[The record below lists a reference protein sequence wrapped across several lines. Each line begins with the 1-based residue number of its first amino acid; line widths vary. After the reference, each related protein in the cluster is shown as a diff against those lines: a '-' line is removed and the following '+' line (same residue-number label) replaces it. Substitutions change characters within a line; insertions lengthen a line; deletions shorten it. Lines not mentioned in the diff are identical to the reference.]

1 MTELYLNSGK
11 GEFVR
16 RKLPSGQIRSV
27 CLCTLNADF
36 SKACIG
42 QVHGTLL
49 NEVIENNGQ
58 YDEGNLQKYRGEGR
72 LDNRCAYC
80 YAKRKNW
87 GKVTPKIIG
96 AQIRKEFM
104 EKRPSVI
111 RIGKSTECGHYFY
124 EKELIKFLRLCRE
137 FGTKTIFPT
146 KMLKFSRELSDL
158 LKETNSVVNYSI
170 CNDKLEPGAV
180 SQGYTNSWR
189 ISQAEEYAGD
199 GVNTTLT
206 LTCDVTQ
213 SFLENARRGFTID
226 EIFESEQKGMKI
238 RILPMRLRS
247 KKLFRYIT
255 GKETGELVRPTEYG
269 DLLDFGIIWRYLRRS
284 NNELVPLFFHSDFQK
299 LVDREVGVC
308 GRVGDFE
315 YCDKCNLKERV
326 RIKFPVKELI
336 KIVTKK

>member
-1 MTELYLNSGK
+1 MTELYLKSGK

-16 RKLPSGQIRSV
+16 RKLPSGEIREV
-27 CLCTLNADF
+27 CLCNLNADF

-49 NEVIENNGQ
+49 TEVVENDGQ
-58 YDEGNLQKYRGEGR
+58 YQKGNLEKYRGEGR
-72 LDNRCAYC
+72 LDNRCKYC

-96 AQIRKEFM
+96 AQVRREFM

-124 EKELIKFLRLCRE
+124 EKELIGFLKLCRE

-146 KMLKFSRELSDL
+146 KMLKFSREISDL
-158 LKETNSVVNYSI
+158 LIKTNSVVNYSI
-170 CNDKLEPGAV
+170 CNDKLEEGAE

-189 ISQAEEYAGD
+189 ISQAEEYARN

-226 EIFESEQKGMKI
+226 EIFEAEQRGMKI
-238 RILPMRLRS
+238 RLLPMRLNS
-247 KKLFRYIT
+247 KELVKNVT
-255 GKETGELVRPTEYG
+255 GKQTGELVRPTEYG
-269 DLLDFGIIWRYLRRS
+269 DLLDFEISWRYLRRP
-284 NNELVPLFFHSDFQK
+284 NNELVPLFFHQDFQK
-299 LVDREVGVC
+299 LVNKEIGIC
-308 GRVGDFE
+308 ERVGDYE
-315 YCDKCNLKERV
+315 HCDKCNLKEGV
-326 RIKFPVKELI
+326 RIRFPVKELV
-336 KIVTKK
+336 KIR